1 MIALYSKYMFPSS
14 LRSRLGAATREFSC
28 PKPDPKKEQKK
39 TEKKTEDKKAVVSD
53 ADKGIPSSL
62 FGADFDFS
70 YLQVRH
76 R

>member
-1 MIALYSKYMFPSS
+1 MFPSS

-28 PKPDPKKEQKK
+28 PKPDPKK